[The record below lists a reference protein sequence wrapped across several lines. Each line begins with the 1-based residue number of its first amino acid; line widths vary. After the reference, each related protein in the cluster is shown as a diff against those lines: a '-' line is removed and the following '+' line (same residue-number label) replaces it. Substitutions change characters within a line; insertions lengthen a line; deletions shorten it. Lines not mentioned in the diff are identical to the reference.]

1 MRYIIHIFI
10 QGIVIMPYVST
21 KRAGPQSSNVGGV
34 SRGKSVNST
43 PPEDSLPPRLAFT
56 PSNVSLVI
64 GNHENAI
71 KRMMKSIED
80 INSARTPEDDSDLGD
95 KIEALEKRLSE
106 MTTKVTTHDGLEE
119 KLGEVSKKVSA
130 HDGLEKKLGEV
141 SKKVSAHD
149 GLEKKLGEMSKKFS
163 SFEKTLGDMSKKVAD
178 MEKKMSDTSQD

>member
-1 MRYIIHIFI
+1 
-10 QGIVIMPYVST
+10 MPYVST

-34 SRGKSVNST
+34 SRGKYDNST
-43 PPEDSLPPRLAFT
+43 PPEDSSSQRLAFT

-80 INSARTPEDDSDLGD
+80 INSARTPEDDSGLGD
-95 KIEALEKRLSE
+95 KIEALEKRLGE
-106 MTTKVTTHDGLEE
+106 MTTKVTT
-119 KLGEVSKKVSA
+119 

-149 GLEKKLGEMSKKFS
+149 GLEKKLGEMSKKFA

-178 MEKKMSDTSQD
+178 MEKKMSDITKD